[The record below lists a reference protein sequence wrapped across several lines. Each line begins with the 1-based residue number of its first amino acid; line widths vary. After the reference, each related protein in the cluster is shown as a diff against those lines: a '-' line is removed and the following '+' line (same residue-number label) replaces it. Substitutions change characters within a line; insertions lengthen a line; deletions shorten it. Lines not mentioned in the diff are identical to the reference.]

1 MLASLL
7 LTISCIIHFWFSF
20 LLLSTALPP
29 CYDVT
34 FPEPSVAQGARSKE
48 KGAWELF
55 NLSCQS
61 HYETCINTM
70 EYVWN
75 HKLHNWIVHAV
86 FQTARKKKTTKN
98 ENLSSYQVTLN
109 KLNLISSA
117 PSVTL
122 SCLGVVFWC
131 CWKTTDNLYNHL
143 LGEILP

>member
-7 LTISCIIHFWFSF
+7 LTISCIIHSCFSF

-48 KGAWELF
+48 KGAWESF

-61 HYETCINTM
+61 RYETRINTM

-86 FQTARKKKTTKN
+86 FKWLGKKNKK

-109 KLNLISSA
+109 KLNLICSA

-122 SCLGVVFWC
+122 SCLGVGFWC
-131 CWKTTDNLYNHL
+131 CWKTIDNLYNHL